1 MRELPTLYYITLH
14 YITLHY
20 IALHCIALHCIAL
33 HCIALHCIALHC
45 IALHCIAL
53 HCIILYYIILYYIIL
68 YYSNA
73 SRASVTRTIWA
84 TYGQVRK
91 NMSWF
96 HMGDVISPY
105 EMKSAE
111 SELAHDQN
119 TTFHLGNLVDVFIW
133 RIFIPPTYDLAFHRR
148 DLGK

>member
-1 MRELPTLYYITLH
+1 MITTRKCERLARERHANDLGY
-14 YITLHY
+14 
-20 IALHCIALHCIAL
+20 
-33 HCIALHCIALHC
+33 
-45 IALHCIAL
+45 
-53 HCIILYYIILYYIIL
+53 
-68 YYSNA
+68 
-73 SRASVTRTIWA
+73 
-84 TYGQVRK
+84 YGQVRK

-119 TTFHLGNLVDVFIW
+119 TAFHLGNLVDVFIW